1 MTSVAAIIICFHPD
15 HERLAAL
22 IATIAGSVDEIILF
36 DNGGL
41 DAKALPAVGVRLRV
55 EARGG
60 ENLGVATALNLA
72 CELASQGGCKYA
84 ISFDQDSTP
93 DEAMISQLL
102 TELQDWQGR
111 GERVAAIGP
120 QVVDVRDGTERSPP
134 FLWIS
139 RYRCRQVTGHG
150 TQPVSLLI
158 TSGCLFDLNVWK
170 TVAKFDDK
178 LFIDLVDH
186 NWCWRL
192 AASGYDV
199 LGTTKVRMVHELS
212 SGLKKAG
219 RATLTMYGPV
229 RRYFQCRNATY
240 HLLYEPFTLGKMRF
254 LVRSTVLTVA
264 SAAFADKAPWVALWQ
279 CVRGTIHGAC
289 RMMGPF
295 RP

>member
-22 IATIAGSVDEIILF
+22 ITTIAKSVDEIILF

-41 DAKALPAVGVRLRV
+41 DSTALSAVGVPFRV
-55 EARGG
+55 ESRGSQ
-60 ENLGVATALNLA
+60 NLGMATALNLA
-72 CELASQGGCKYA
+72 CEVASQGECRYA
-84 ISFDQDSTP
+84 ITFDQDSTP
-93 DEAMISQLL
+93 DKAMILQLL
-102 TELQDWQGR
+102 AELQIWQGR
-111 GERVAAIGP
+111 GEKVAAIGP
-120 QVVDVRDGTERSPP
+120 QVVDVRDGSERKSP

-139 RYRCRQVTGHG
+139 PYRCRQVTGHG
-150 TQPVSLLI
+150 TLPVSLLI

-170 TVAKFDDK
+170 TGARFDDK

-192 AASGYDV
+192 AASGYTV
-199 LGTTKVRMVHELS
+199 LGTTKVKMIHELS
-212 SGLKKAG
+212 SGLKRAG

-240 HLLYEPFTLGKMRF
+240 HLLYEPFSLGKMRF

-264 SAAFADKAPWVALWQ
+264 SAAFADRAPWGSLWQ
-279 CVRGTIHGAC
+279 CLRGTVHGAC